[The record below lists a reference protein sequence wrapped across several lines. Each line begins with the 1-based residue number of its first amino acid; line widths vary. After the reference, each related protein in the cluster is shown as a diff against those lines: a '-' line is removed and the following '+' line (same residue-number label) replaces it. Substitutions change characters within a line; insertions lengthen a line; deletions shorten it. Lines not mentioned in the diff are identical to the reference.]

1 VDVVFDNLGRFVHGA
16 VVTVELTL
24 LSFAAAFTIGTIIAA
39 CRVSPVAPLRAAG
52 TAYIE
57 VIRNIPL
64 AVQFVIFFFGFP
76 KIGITYSPFVSSV
89 IVLSVYTG
97 AFIGETVRSGINT
110 VDRGQVEAAR
120 SIGLTFG
127 QVLRIVVL
135 PQAIR
140 SVVAPLGNLFIALT
154 KNSSVAFSISVVE
167 LTGAA
172 TRLSFDTARPIPV
185 FLGAA
190 FVYLLMTLPSGWLFG
205 IVERRVA
212 VKR

>member
-39 CRVSPVAPLRAAG
+39 CRDSPVAPLRAAG